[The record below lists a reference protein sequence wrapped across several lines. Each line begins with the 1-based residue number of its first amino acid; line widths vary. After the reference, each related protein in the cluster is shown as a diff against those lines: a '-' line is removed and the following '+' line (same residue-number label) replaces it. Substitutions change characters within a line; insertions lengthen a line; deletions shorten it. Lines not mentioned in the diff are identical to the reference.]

1 MPLASA
7 PQAPEDVFAA
17 IAEPRRRRMLDLLAR
32 GQPMPVNDLVEA
44 MRLPQPA
51 VSKHLGVLRRAGVV
65 SVTRD
70 GRQRVYRLEA
80 SRLKAVRD
88 WVAPY
93 EKFWSHQLDRIK
105 ERAEKAT
112 AEQGASGGGHWIA
125 VAAGA
130 LTNQSEERRAGRP
143 PR

>member
-1 MPLASA
+1 MPLAPTPHA
-7 PQAPEDVFAA
+7 AEDVFAA

-32 GQPMPVNDLVEA
+32 GRPMPVNHLVEE

-65 SVTRD
+65 SVERS
-70 GRQRVYRLEA
+70 GRLRLYRLEA

-93 EKFWSHQLDRIK
+93 EKFWSNQLDRIK
-105 ERAEKAT
+105 EKAEKA
-112 AEQGASGGGHWIA
+112 AADRSVGGGHWIA
-125 VAAGA
+125 AAAGA
-130 LTNQSEERRAGRP
+130 TKNDVDEKRAARP

>member
-1 MPLASA
+1 MPLAPVPHA
-7 PQAPEDVFAA
+7 AEDVFAA

-32 GQPMPVNDLVEA
+32 GQPMPVNDLVEE
-44 MRLPQPA
+44 MRLPQPS

-65 SVTRD
+65 SVERS
-70 GRQRVYRLEA
+70 GRLRLYRLEA

-105 ERAEKAT
+105 ENAEKAA
-112 AEQGASGGGHWIA
+112 AERSVGGGHWIA
-125 VAAGA
+125 AAA
-130 LTNQSEERRAGRP
+130 AASNNVKEERRAVRP